1 MSPPVKLRIKRIHP
15 DATMPFY
22 AHAGDAGM
30 DLRSVADL
38 TIPAGGRSLV
48 PTGLV
53 FLLEEGWE
61 VQVRPRSGLALK
73 EGVTVLNSPG
83 TVDSGYRGEVGVILF
98 NSSAEPFKVSK
109 GDRVAQAVVA
119 PVARA
124 EVEEAFDVDSTE
136 RGGGGFGSTGRK

>member
-1 MSPPVKLRIKRIHP
+1 
-15 DATMPFY
+15 MPFY